1 MPRVKRKVYI
11 SCHYY
16 GKVTKNIRFFVKTA
30 FYAHLDDC
38 FKNGNS
44 RNHCSWLLRYS
55 DTSLV
60 TFAPESNYDLL
71 SLFIVEY
78 FYLVIQFLNPDKTT
92 ADTRVR

>member
-1 MPRVKRKVYI
+1 M
-11 SCHYY
+11 
-16 GKVTKNIRFFVKTA
+16 
-30 FYAHLDDC
+30 
-38 FKNGNS
+38 
-44 RNHCSWLLRYS
+44 LRYS

-78 FYLVIQFLNPDKTT
+78 FNLVIQFLHPDKTT